1 MTDADGAAA
10 VVTEQ
15 QPSVVLPTPYFLFF
29 IFWSLAAAAAA
40 VAPGLSTSCP
50 RDLEMSPKGLEE
62 GAISL
67 VFSSISSSSSS
78 WQRRGKNKY
87 RPGFSLLLRLFSAS
101 TPV

>member
-15 QPSVVLPTPYFLFF
+15 QPSVVLPTPYYLLF
-29 IFWSLAAAAAA
+29 IFWSLAAAA

-62 GAISL
+62 GTTSL

-101 TPV
+101 YPV

>member
-40 VAPGLSTSCP
+40 APGLSTSCP

-62 GAISL
+62 EAISH

-78 WQRRGKNKY
+78 WQRRGKKIY

>member
-1 MTDADGAAA
+1 MTDADDAAA

-29 IFWSLAAAAAA
+29 IFWSLAAAA
-40 VAPGLSTSCP
+40 PGLSTSCP

-62 GAISL
+62 GAISR

-78 WQRRGKNKY
+78 WQRRGEKKY

>member
-15 QPSVVLPTPYFLFF
+15 QPSVVLPTPCFLFF

-40 VAPGLSTSCP
+40 AGLSTSCP
-50 RDLEMSPKGLEE
+50 RDLGMSPKGLEE
-62 GAISL
+62 GAISR
-67 VFSSISSSSSS
+67 VFSSISSSSLS
-78 WQRRGKNKY
+78 WQRRGENKY